1 MPAMELLRANNL
13 EKTYG
18 GRQVVNKVSF
28 NVKEGE
34 IVGLLGPNG
43 AGKTTSFRMA
53 MGMIAPEAGTVEFN
67 GRDVTKLPMYQR
79 AQLGMGYLAQEPT
92 IFQRMTTYDNLM
104 AILETRKLSRAQRKT
119 RAAELME
126 KFNLTKTQKQLARTL
141 SGGEKRK
148 LEIARALITEPVIML
163 LDEPFGGVDPKAVE
177 DMQNEVRQL
186 RDRERIATLITD
198 HDVLNVLRLCDR
210 VYVMSE
216 GVVFAEG
223 TPREIVQNDLVR
235 KQYIGENLRAE
246 EFLV

>member
-1 MPAMELLRANNL
+1 MELLRANNL

>member
-1 MPAMELLRANNL
+1 MELLRANNL

-119 RAAELME
+119 RAAELMD
-126 KFNLTKTQKQLARTL
+126 KFNLTKTKKQLARTL

>member
-1 MPAMELLRANNL
+1 MELLRATNL

-28 NVKEGE
+28 TVKEGE

-53 MGMIAPEAGTVEFN
+53 MGMIEPEAGTVEFN

-92 IFQRMTTYDNLM
+92 IFQRLTTYDNLM
-104 AILETRKLSRAQRKT
+104 AILETRKLSRSQRKS

-126 KFNLTKTQKQLARTL
+126 KFNLTKTKKQLARTL

-186 RDRERIATLITD
+186 RDRDRIATLITD

-223 TPREIVQNDLVR
+223 TPKEIVQNDLVR